1 MKLPQTS
8 EDVKT
13 EILISSDK
21 ADEVGDLRIRQLI
34 RILDKVDQEIIVDG
48 VIKVFETSRPESL
61 YRDHKFAG
69 QVLMTTNPK
78 SKRDL
83 KEILKRTLAIWD
95 KSVEQLP
102 FWFRNNYGIEKVRDT
117 FDNIELADKEKAKL
131 ETMKFWLR
139 LKAASA

>member
-21 ADEVGDLRIRQLI
+21 AAEVGDLRIRQFI
-34 RILDKVDQEIIVDG
+34 KILDKVDHEIVIDG
-48 VIKVFETSRPESL
+48 VIKVFETNRPDSL
-61 YRDHKFAG
+61 YRDQEFAG
-69 QVLMTTNPK
+69 QILATINPK

-83 KEILKRTLAIWD
+83 KEIIKRTLLTWD

-102 FWFRNNYGIEKVRDT
+102 FWFRDNYGLENVRDT
-117 FDNIELADKEKAKL
+117 FDNLELPDEEKERL
-131 ETMKFWLR
+131 ETMKFWLQ
-139 LKAASA
+139 LKAASG

>member
-13 EILISSDK
+13 EILNSSDK

-34 RILDKVDQEIIVDG
+34 KILDKVDQEIIVDG
-48 VIKVFETSRPESL
+48 VIKVFETNRPDSL
-61 YRDHKFAG
+61 NQDQEFAG
-69 QVLMTTNPK
+69 RVLMTTNPK

-83 KEILKRTLAIWD
+83 KEILKRTLTTWD

-102 FWFRNNYGIEKVRDT
+102 FWFRDNYGLEKVRDT
-117 FDNIELADKEKAKL
+117 FDNISLTDNEKEKL
-131 ETMKFWLR
+131 ETMKFWLQ